1 MGKSKKDLSKM
12 KANIKA
18 RIAALEPLVK
28 RDPLRKNPKI
38 HEELAKLRKDLERHG
53 S

>member
-1 MGKSKKDLSKM
+1 MGKSKKDLAKM

-38 HEELAKLRKDLERHG
+38 HEELARLRKDLEEYG
-53 S
+53 G